1 MVRLQSFVL
10 ACLSAAPVLALDS
23 NGTVGSDGSTS
34 SPDFSVVP
42 ATLMVECETS
52 ALLEEID
59 DIVKSWGGS
68 IRHKVDSDVYRAVS
82 FELADETD
90 VETKKPILERKQGVK
105 AVSRVQRMKSPVKE
119 RLSRSD
125 PTFEKRDTGKRFG
138 TPWTHVVTQ
147 VDKLHAK
154 GFKGNG
160 LRIAI
165 VDSGINYKLPV
176 FGGRVAFGRN
186 LLADRDGSD
195 IMDCTGHGTA
205 VAGVLAGFDEASGY
219 VGVAPNATLGAY
231 RVSDCHGLADEDAI
245 IAGWVAAFQ
254 DKPDI
259 IASSSVYAGLNWP
272 EGRLSKIV
280 SSIGELGVPSIAAFG
295 NQGPKGLF
303 RGEGP
308 AVGRGVIAVGAF
320 STTIDHMADFTSFG
334 PAWDLSIKPNVAVP
348 GANISVPTLDG
359 GYTEDSGTS
368 FAAPLVAGIV
378 ALLLEARKTRLP
390 VGFLQGMLM
399 TTAAPQQAVSGR
411 FISVAGQGAGLV
423 QAWDAATV
431 ETLVYPPALA
441 FSDSEHRVPSFQIVI
456 ANSGP
461 SKVEYRLSH
470 VPAAT
475 KYVYGT
481 GLGSDAAADIRLSHD
496 SIVVE
501 SRQTAAISVS
511 ASDPQGIDLKRL
523 PVWSGWIAINGSEGS
538 SLTVPY
544 LGMAGSMRS
553 ATTITADD
561 VSLMRSLNGLS
572 FPVAANSTFILP
584 NPPSGEQLE
593 ASSKAARP
601 LPKGAFHGLVG
612 VVVRLSF
619 GTPILWVD
627 IMPVDAPETM
637 VSRLGEVHQGRRTD
651 VFSWNGQLGSGGFA
665 SPGRYKFVIRALSVF
680 GDFKEPKDWQV
691 VESPVFTIAYEHM
704 YKA

>member
-1 MVRLQSFVL
+1 
-10 ACLSAAPVLALDS
+10 
-23 NGTVGSDGSTS
+23 
-34 SPDFSVVP
+34 
-42 ATLMVECETS
+42 MVECES
-52 ALLEEID
+52 SNLLNEID
-59 DIVKSWGGS
+59 DTVKSWGGT
-68 IRHKVDSDVYRAVS
+68 IRHKVDSDLYRAIS
-82 FELADETD
+82 FQLGDETD
-90 VETKKPILERKQGVK
+90 VETKKPILEKKQGVK
-105 AVSRVQRMKSPVKE
+105 AVTRVQRVKSPVEE
-119 RLSRSD
+119 RFARSSQ
-125 PTFEKRDTGKRFG
+125 TFGKRDTRKQFE

-160 LRIAI
+160 IRIAI

-176 FGGRVAFGRN
+176 FGDRVAFGRN
-186 LLADRDGSD
+186 LLADRDGND

-205 VAGVLAGFDEASGY
+205 VAGVLAGSDEESGY

-245 IAGWVAAFQ
+245 IAGWIAAFT
-254 DKPDI
+254 DKPDL

-295 NQGPKGLF
+295 NQGPDGLF

-308 AVGRGVIAVGAF
+308 AVGRGIIAVGAF
-320 STTIDHMADFTSFG
+320 STTVNHMADFTSFG

-348 GANISVPTLDG
+348 GTNVSVPALDG

-390 VGFLQGMLM
+390 VGFLQSILM
-399 TTAAPQQAVSGR
+399 TTAAPQADSGR
-411 FISVAGQGAGLV
+411 FMSVAGQGAGLV
-423 QAWDAATV
+423 QAWDAATI
-431 ETLVYPPALA
+431 ETLVYPPSLA
-441 FSDSEHRVPSFQIVI
+441 FSDSEHRVPSFEIVI
-456 ANSGP
+456 ANSGS
-461 SKVEYRLSH
+461 SKIEYHLSN

-475 KYVYGT
+475 KYVYGNS
-481 GLGSDAAADIRLSHD
+481 LSSDAAADIRLSHD

-501 SRQTAAISVS
+501 PRQTAVISVS
-511 ASDPQGIDLKRL
+511 ASDPQGIDPKQL

-553 ATTITADD
+553 ATTISASDI
-561 VSLMRSLNGLS
+561 SLMRSLNGLS
-572 FPVAANSTFILP
+572 SPVAPNSTFILP
-584 NPPSGEQLE
+584 DPPSGEQFK
-593 ASSKAARP
+593 SPGVARP
-601 LPKGAFHGLVG
+601 SPKGAIHDLAG
-612 VVVRLSF
+612 VVVRLNF
-619 GTPILWVD
+619 GTPLLWVD
-627 IMPVDAPETM
+627 IMPVDAPQTM

-651 VFSWNGQLGSGGFA
+651 VFSWNGQLGAGGFA
-665 SPGRYKFVIRALSVF
+665 PPGSYKFIVRALSVF
-680 GDFKEPKDWQV
+680 GDFNEPADWQV

-704 YKA
+704 YRAQTGA